1 MSRKAVSPKGDN
13 LRVYPRRVSIR
24 CMSRKAVS
32 LLVSLGR
39 GLPRVSIRCMSRK
52 AVSPN
57 AIRVPRLAMP
67 HMSQSAA
74 CRGRLSAEPNTSMV
88 RWAEVSIRCM
98 SRKAVSPS
106 QYNGKWRRVA
116 SQSAACRGRLSARF
130 EHRTEKSLW
139 RLNPLHVAEGC
150 QPCAVGALRSI
161 VESQSAA
168 CRGRLSAAL
177 SLAEVRHAGVSIRCM
192 SRKAVSLLE
201 YCHEPGLGL
210 NPLHVAEGCQ

>member
-32 LLVSLGR
+32 RLLGRLWRRARLVSIRCMSRKAVSPGATIIADPVLVSIRCMSRKAVSLIVMSVR

-130 EHRTEKSLW
+130 EHRTEKSVAS
-139 RLNPLHVAEGC
+139 LNPLHVAEGC
-150 QPCAVGALRSI
+150 QPQ
-161 VESQSAA
+161 QS
-168 CRGRLSAAL
+168 
-177 SLAEVRHAGVSIRCM
+177 
-192 SRKAVSLLE
+192 
-201 YCHEPGLGL
+201 
-210 NPLHVAEGCQ
+210 N